1 MLQNLFKIVF
11 LLFKNFERVLKLL
24 ELLVVNV
31 LFIIRVQMNINFEL
45 LPDSFDD
52 LEHAAE
58 LSLVLSLV
66 LCEHLDVV
74 GHGFLQ

>member
-1 MLQNLFKIVF
+1 
-11 LLFKNFERVLKLL
+11 
-24 ELLVVNV
+24 
-31 LFIIRVQMNINFEL
+31 MNINFEL

-58 LSLVLSLV
+58 LPLVLSLV

-74 GHGFLQ
+74 GHGFLQGVNHLFL